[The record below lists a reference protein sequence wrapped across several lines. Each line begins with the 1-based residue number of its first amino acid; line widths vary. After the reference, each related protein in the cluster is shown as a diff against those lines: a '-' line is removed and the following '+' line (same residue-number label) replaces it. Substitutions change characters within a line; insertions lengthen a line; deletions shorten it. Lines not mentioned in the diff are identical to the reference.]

1 MTQCPSFSGEPDT
14 SMNSNSRPRQELYPE
29 QTSGSDG
36 LYTDPVFRKAAGL
49 SLRPGGLELTRSA
62 IVACREHALLLPG
75 AVVLDVGCGAGGTIG
90 LLVEHG
96 LQALGVD
103 RDATLLVE
111 AGLRGSSPGG
121 NTLLRADAQTLPFT
135 ASSLDAVFC
144 ECVLSLL
151 PDPLLALEE
160 FARVLRPGACLV
172 LADIILDS
180 VAPGALSSQSASVN
194 VETSGQGAARRS
206 CPQGAVSFQEILQRL
221 QHTGFRVLQSS
232 EHSKAL
238 KELAVSLVW
247 HGAKPGSLSTWL
259 GLPCSGGLSKA
270 SCSPGSSN
278 LPGPS
283 EPAGAARAPGK
294 RFSYAQWIAVK
305 EDA

>member
-1 MTQCPSFSGEPDT
+1 MMHDPSFSVEPDT
-14 SMNSNSRPRQELYPE
+14 SMNSNSSPAQEPCPE
-29 QTSGSDG
+29 QASGSG
-36 LYTDPVFRKAAGL
+36 ALYTDPVFRKAAGL

-62 IVACREHALLLPG
+62 IAACREHALLLPG
-75 AVVLDVGCGAGGTIG
+75 AVVLDVGCGAGGTLG

-96 LQALGVD
+96 LQVLGVD
-103 RDATLLVE
+103 RDAILLVE
-111 AGLRGSSPGG
+111 AGLRGSSTGG

-160 FARVLRPGACLV
+160 FARVLRPGGCLI
-172 LADIILDS
+172 LADIILDFVES
-180 VAPGALSSQSASVN
+180 GVLSSQSARGK
-194 VETSGQGAARRS
+194 VETSVQGTARRS

-221 QHTGFRVLQSS
+221 RHTGFRVLQSS

-238 KELAVSLVW
+238 KQLAVSLIW
-247 HGAKPGSLSTWL
+247 HGAKSGSLSAWL

-270 SCSPGSSN
+270 SCSPGLSNSS
-278 LPGPS
+278 GPS